1 VASQVV
7 GEGGEVVGWG
17 QQKEGH
23 RQGVATVFFSS
34 SSFFF
39 FSKRLYQT
47 KEESICFACEEP
59 MTSFPDEEKI
69 IAKPPFSARCQSK

>member
-1 VASQVV
+1 LGKVARLL
-7 GEGGEVVGWG
+7 GGGNRKKATD
-17 QQKEGH
+17 KEWPP
-23 RQGVATVFFSS
+23 FFFLLLL
-34 SSFFF
+34 FFF